1 MSDTLVFIPAWN
13 AGGVSKLRGGR
24 AVKLVLTV
32 AATLA
37 VGRLLRSRR
46 SKALPPGRR
55 ATRHLSRLRPS
66 GRLQPLGSAGHWVDP
81 GKDVPSP
88 TVW

>member
-46 SKALPPGRR
+46 
-55 ATRHLSRLRPS
+55 
-66 GRLQPLGSAGHWVDP
+66 
-81 GKDVPSP
+81 
-88 TVW
+88 